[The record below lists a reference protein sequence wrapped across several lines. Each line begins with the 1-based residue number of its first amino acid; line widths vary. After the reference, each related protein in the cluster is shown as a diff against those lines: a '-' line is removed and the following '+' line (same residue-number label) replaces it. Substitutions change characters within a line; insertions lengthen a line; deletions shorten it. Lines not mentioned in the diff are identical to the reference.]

1 MTTEEIKKVE
11 QATAIKAFSSMVL
24 EENSIDKMR
33 TLCRN
38 GEIGKNHLR
47 PLAWRLF
54 LNVLDEEDSIQDW
67 IKMLENLR
75 EEYKIKKKTFFL
87 KKPKRAGDPLTAEAN
102 QKDADWKQYYQDK
115 EVRELIDLD
124 LSRTYQELTLFLRE
138 DTKKMLGDI
147 LFIWYKENQ
156 DVSYKQG
163 MNDLLAVIYLAFY
176 PYYYPNSNKR
186 KADDLLSF
194 SDANEFQKNVNDIYL
209 FFNDEGELEADLYWS
224 FANLMKKGMK
234 ELYNTDIQNK
244 QMDFKTSNLIRNQW
258 TNDTSNDP
266 QTIINKRCD
275 DIVQKKLKA
284 LDSEL
289 YQHLND
295 VQLCMVF
302 LQRYLKCIF
311 NREFEYQEVFLLW
324 DAIFANEE
332 DKSKP
337 STLSYIDYIALA
349 MVLRVRNECK
359 FLI

>member
-67 IKMLENLR
+67 IKVLENLR

-156 DVSYKQG
+156 DVS
-163 MNDLLAVIYLAFY
+163 
-176 PYYYPNSNKR
+176 
-186 KADDLLSF
+186 
-194 SDANEFQKNVNDIYL
+194 
-209 FFNDEGELEADLYWS
+209 
-224 FANLMKKGMK
+224 
-234 ELYNTDIQNK
+234 
-244 QMDFKTSNLIRNQW
+244 
-258 TNDTSNDP
+258 
-266 QTIINKRCD
+266 
-275 DIVQKKLKA
+275 
-284 LDSEL
+284 
-289 YQHLND
+289 
-295 VQLCMVF
+295 
-302 LQRYLKCIF
+302 
-311 NREFEYQEVFLLW
+311 
-324 DAIFANEE
+324 
-332 DKSKP
+332 
-337 STLSYIDYIALA
+337 
-349 MVLRVRNECK
+349 
-359 FLI
+359 

>member
-1 MTTEEIKKVE
+1 MLCSYTGVDGYIAASNARHDALVY
-11 QATAIKAFSSMVL
+11 QY
-24 EENSIDKMR
+24 ENDIYDNDND
-33 TLCRN
+33 L
-38 GEIGKNHLR
+38 GK
-47 PLAWRLF
+47 
-54 LNVLDEEDSIQDW
+54 
-67 IKMLENLR
+67 
-75 EEYKIKKKTFFL
+75 
-87 KKPKRAGDPLTAEAN
+87 
-102 QKDADWKQYYQDK
+102 
-115 EVRELIDLD
+115 RELIKDIQNWNEDLA
-124 LSRTYQELTLFLRE
+124 R
-138 DTKKMLGDI
+138 
-147 LFIWYKENQ
+147 YKENQ

-311 NREFEYQEVFLLW
+311 NREFEYQEAFLLW

-359 FLI
+359 FFI